1 MPPRKTTPESREASP
16 IRLVAIDLDG
26 TLLNSESRLSQRN
39 LEALGRTHERGVQ
52 IALVTGRRYSVA
64 RKLTSELVFQHYR
77 ITNAGALISSSDD
90 RVLVSNPWERDLLQE
105 FWTFIEGFRGHAFLI
120 TDARG
125 SGEVLCENPN
135 RKDPH
140 VARYRAQNAQ
150 FMVETDLFRDEMI
163 PNILQVVFMGTIER
177 MQEVRRLL
185 ARFQRIDQLSVSQT
199 LYPDRDFELVDV
211 VLRGAD
217 KRSSLGQL
225 AEILEI
231 DASHVMAIGD
241 NHADDG
247 MLAFAAYPVVMGNAP
262 RTMRAK
268 WPVTGTNEEDGVA
281 QAIDQ
286 FVSGTPAKSH

>member
-1 MPPRKTTPESREASP
+1 MTRRKTTPGSREASP

-64 RKLTSELVFQHYR
+64 RRLTSELVFEHYR
-77 ITNAGALISSSDD
+77 ITNAGALIASSDD
-90 RVLVSNPWERDLLQE
+90 QVLVSNPWERGLLRE
-105 FWTFIEGFRGHAFLI
+105 FWSSVGEFREHAFLI

-125 SGEVLCENPN
+125 SGEILSDNPN

-140 VARYRAQNAQ
+140 VARYRARNAR
-150 FMVETDLFRDEMI
+150 FMVETDLLRVETI
-163 PNILQVVFMGTIER
+163 PNILQVIFMGTIER
-177 MQEVRRLL
+177 MQAIRRLL
-185 ARFQRIDQLSVSQT
+185 ARFRRIDELSVSKT

-211 VLRGAD
+211 VLHGAD

-225 AEILEI
+225 TEILEI
-231 DASHVMAIGD
+231 DASQVMAIGD
-241 NHADDG
+241 NHADEG
-247 MLAFAAYPVVMGNAP
+247 MLTFAAYPVVMGNAP

-286 FVSGTPAKSH
+286 FVSGTPAKSQ